1 MGPSLKKSL
10 PMHQLLF
17 KPARHTCFFNANL
30 MHDVTTGCSAMG
42 LLHMLNQT
50 PSAWTSTRQNQVET
64 TTYGL
69 EFMAA
74 CQAVKQTIDL
84 HYTLCMFSV
93 LLDGPSWILGDN
105 QAVINSTMIPHASL
119 SKCWNVLSYHC
130 CRESVAASICCCF
143 EYLPSTQNPSDVLTK
158 NLPWAKACVF
168 IEPFLLWKGETTSN
182 TTHQRDDLVQV
193 PDGP

>member
-1 MGPSLKKSL
+1 MKTLLAPYHLISLGKILFMGPSPKKSL

-30 MHDVTTGCSAMG
+30 MHDVITGCSAMG

-64 TTYGL
+64 TTYGS

-119 SKCWNVLSYHC
+119 SKCWNLWQPVFVVVLN
-130 CRESVAASICCCF
+130 ICPARKTPVMC
-143 EYLPSTQNPSDVLTK
+143 
-158 NLPWAKACVF
+158 
-168 IEPFLLWKGETTSN
+168 
-182 TTHQRDDLVQV
+182 
-193 PDGP
+193 